1 MFIALAKIWK
11 PPKFLGMDKEHVT
24 YMSVCMYIY
33 IYMMEYYSPMRKKE
47 ILPFLATWVD
57 SEGIMPSEISQTGK
71 DKYCVII
78 LICELLKKPIHR
90 NRIEWWLSGPE
101 EWKKFRDADVGQ
113 RVQTSSYKMK
123 KFWESNVQQ
132 DDYLTVLYFIYIIYS
147 NLKVAKRVNI
157 VCSCHTKMLIF

>member
-1 MFIALAKIWK
+1 
-11 PPKFLGMDKEHVT
+11 
-24 YMSVCMYIY
+24 
-33 IYMMEYYSPMRKKE
+33 MMEYYSPMRKKE
-47 ILPFLATWVD
+47 ILPLLATWVD
-57 SEGIMPSEISQTGK
+57 SEGIMPSEISQIGK
-71 DKYCVII
+71 DNYRVII

-90 NRIEWWLSGPE
+90 NRIEWWLSGTE

-132 DDYLTVLYFIYIIYS
+132 DDYLTVLYYIYIIYS